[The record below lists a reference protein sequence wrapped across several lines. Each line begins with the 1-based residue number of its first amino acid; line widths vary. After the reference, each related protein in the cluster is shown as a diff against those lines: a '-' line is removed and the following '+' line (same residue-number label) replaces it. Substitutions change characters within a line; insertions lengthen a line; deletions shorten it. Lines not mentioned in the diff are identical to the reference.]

1 MICNFAVLS
10 PSKIAITVK
19 ITQTFV
25 SEKYPI
31 LKKVNQLSILKKL
44 NMSSAQKCGNNN
56 LFDLKLSEKMQVL
69 STLQSKYGTN
79 FRNFMI
85 RL

>member
-1 MICNFAVLS
+1 
-10 PSKIAITVK
+10 
-19 ITQTFV
+19 
-25 SEKYPI
+25 
-31 LKKVNQLSILKKL
+31 
-44 NMSSAQKCGNNN
+44 MSSAQKCGNNN

-85 RL
+85 RLQQWS